1 MLELL
6 DRQKRL
12 TVNQWKIVATA
23 NLGDL
28 LDFFD
33 FYLIGYALAF
43 ILKEWHL
50 TYGESALILLASGVG
65 AVPGAFFW
73 GWMAD
78 KIGRRKV
85 FILTTINVAIATGIL
100 ALTPGPDGW
109 VAGWLFLAFFRLF
122 VGIGNRPLCSRFA
135 LGAGICPIAQARLD
149 RRADDDDAAGGQP
162 VGRAYGDLYRVK
174 GWLARPL
181 LGRTGA
187 DRAGVDDPL
196 PGPGIATLAD
206 PHGAA

>member
-12 TVNQWKIVATA
+12 TVNQWKIIATA
-23 NLGDL
+23 NLSDL

-73 GWMAD
+73 WWMAD
-78 KIGRRKV
+78 KIGRR
-85 FILTTINVAIATGIL
+85 IHRDN
-100 ALTPGPDGW
+100 DQC
-109 VAGWLFLAFFRLF
+109 R
-122 VGIGNRPLCSRFA
+122 
-135 LGAGICPIAQARLD
+135 D
-149 RRADDDDAAGGQP
+149 RHRHS
-162 VGRAYGDLYRVK
+162 
-174 GWLARPL
+174 
-181 LGRTGA
+181 
-187 DRAGVDDPL
+187 GVD
-196 PGPGIATLAD
+196 PGPGGLGRRLAVSGIFPLLRRD
-206 PHGAA
+206 R